1 LDPELRMEQT
11 GVSPV
16 AWALLA
22 ILGGYVSIKPGV
34 LSGFVDF
41 YLLAPFDRATR
52 PRLKKVRC
60 LILVLVRVGVPRASG
75 CPSLLR
81 LKCSVDSHPPAPV
94 EVGM

>member
-1 LDPELRMEQT
+1 MEQT

-60 LILVLVRVGVPRASG
+60 LVLVWVGVLRACSARARTLM
-75 CPSLLR
+75 SLWL
-81 LKCSVDSHPPAPV
+81 SVIMRSRAIT
-94 EVGM
+94 